1 MSKGSGDTRGANYSL
16 SRNSAYGKYLNNLES
31 YGGDVKLSYFS
42 EEGKG
47 HLVWLKGHG
56 NQKSIQEIKQDPEYK
71 VAVILAD
78 NGYEVIL
85 TPEGPQYR
93 LSISRAKSKKGVP
106 TYVEGTISAVTY
118 EQHTPISPAESA
130 YRSLKHA
137 HEKNAEIALI
147 YDENRVYHREAIAK
161 GIHEYLTDT
170 KITNRTMFKS
180 VITINADKQI
190 HFWDLVDDYE
200 IKYKK

>member
-16 SRNSAYGKYLNNLES
+16 SRNSAYGKYLNNIES

-56 NQKSIQEIKQDPEYK
+56 NQKSIEEIKHNPEYK

-85 TPEGPQYR
+85 TPEGNQYR
-93 LSISRAKSKKGVP
+93 LAISRAKNKKGEP
-106 TYVEGTISAVTY
+106 NFVEGTISAVTY
-118 EQHTPISPAESA
+118 EQHTPTKAADSA

-137 HEKNAEIALI
+137 HDKNAEIALI
-147 YDENRVYHREAIAK
+147 YDENHAYHREAIAK
-161 GIHEYLTDT
+161 GIHEYLTDKT
-170 KITNRTMFKS
+170 IVNRTSFKS
-180 VITINADKQI
+180 IITVNADKEI
-190 HFWDLVDDYE
+190 HFWDLIDDYE